1 MDSKDAHDL
10 FAGLYDDFF
19 GTKKEIEIPKQKES
33 EPLRIEV
40 KEDEP
45 KEEAKKVSKEA
56 KKVDKEYE
64 KALEKEIDELDVDD
78 NSKATLKKMRKFANK
93 YSLKKTKAYIPFNF
107 RLYCDN
113 DQIIDKVVEII
124 IKIFKD
130 TEYLVNE
137 KIQKES
143 LFQIEDETKIKSIY
157 EEKTGIVILKDA
169 LALSKKELKTKEK
182 LLNALETNI
191 KAHLNGTITI
201 LVGGDR
207 AIINE
212 ALAENT
218 VLRDK
223 VFDFE
228 VSGTIPSVQD
238 ICEEVF
244 AKLREDYRVTN
255 NFKIA
260 FMDYVAATFSK
271 STLSYNDYIDSVYE
285 KIVFNKEG
293 NQILPE
299 DVPEYD
305 KDKTNEEIFAE
316 LNELVGLEN
325 VKKMLK
331 DLLSLLEFKEK
342 AGDKVNIANTNLHMI
357 FLGNPGT
364 GKTTVARMISGI
376 LYNLHYIEQNKL
388 IEVSAK
394 DLVAEYVGQTAPKT
408 MSVIEKALDGV
419 LFVDEAYTLA
429 TKPGETN
436 SFNDECVATLIQA
449 MENYRDRLVVI
460 FAGYTKEMQAF
471 LNTNSGLVSR
481 IGYTVEF
488 KDYTTDELIQIFKG
502 YVRKA
507 GFKIENA
514 AIEKAKTIIDK
525 YKESKNFG
533 NARFVR
539 NLYEKSVLQHAANN
553 RRVKDKER
561 LYKISEQDI
570 CDDNLLLME

>member
-1 MDSKDAHDL
+1 MKSKDAHDL
-10 FAGLYDDFF
+10 FAGIYDDFF
-19 GTKKEIEIPKQKES
+19 GTKKEIEEVPVEFES

-40 KEDEP
+40 KEETP
-45 KEEAKKVSKEA
+45 KEKAKKV
-56 KKVDKEYE
+56 KKINKNFE
-64 KALEKEIDELDVDD
+64 KALEKEINELEVDD
-78 NSKATLKKMRKFANK
+78 NSKSTLRKMRKFAVK
-93 YSLKKTKAYIPFNF
+93 YQEQKTKAYIPFNF

-113 DQIIDKVVEII
+113 DQIIDKVVKILI
-124 IKIFKD
+124 DIFKD
-130 TEYLVNE
+130 TGYLLNE
-137 KIQKES
+137 KTIKES
-143 LFQIEDETKIKSIY
+143 FFQIDDEAKIKSIY
-157 EEKTGIVILKDA
+157 DNKAGIVVLKDA
-169 LALSKKELKTKEK
+169 IALSKKELKVKEK
-182 LLNALETNI
+182 ILNALETNI
-191 KAHLNGTITI
+191 RGHINGTITI
-201 LVGGDR
+201 IVGGDKVV
-207 AIINE
+207 INE
-212 ALAENT
+212 ALSENT
-218 VLRDK
+218 LLRDK
-223 VFDFE
+223 IFDFE
-228 VSGTIPSVQD
+228 ISGTIPSVQD

-244 AKLREDYRVTN
+244 ARLREDYRVTN

-260 FMDYVAATFSK
+260 FMDYVAATFPK

-285 KIVFNKEG
+285 KIIFNKEG

-299 DVPEYD
+299 DIPEYD

-342 AGDKVNIANTNLHMI
+342 TGDKLKIANTNLHMI

-376 LYNLHYIEQNKL
+376 LYNLHYIETNKL

-419 LFVDEAYTLA
+419 LFIDEAYTLA

-460 FAGYTKEMQAF
+460 FAGYTKEMQDF
-471 LNTNSGLVSR
+471 LNSNSGLVSR

-502 YVRKA
+502 FVRKA

-514 AIEKAKTIIDK
+514 AVEKAKIIIDK
-525 YKESKNFG
+525 YKASKNFG

-561 LYKISEQDI
+561 LYKITAQDI